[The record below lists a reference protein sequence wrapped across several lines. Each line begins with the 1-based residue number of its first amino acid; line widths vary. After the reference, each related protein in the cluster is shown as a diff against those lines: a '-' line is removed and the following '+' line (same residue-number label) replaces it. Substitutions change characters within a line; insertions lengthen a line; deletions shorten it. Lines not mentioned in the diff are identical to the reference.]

1 MEDNV
6 TEACKTECK
15 LPEDKVYKWQ
25 LESLQND
32 VKRLQKAVN
41 VLTILC
47 DTFAKHSGIKIE
59 RYVDGVTV
67 ISRIGE

>member
-1 MEDNV
+1 MNEAKMESPS
-6 TEACKTECK
+6 AK
-15 LPEDKVYKWQ
+15 EDKVYKWQ